1 MWISSDQPQ
10 GGERVIGPSVGTGG
24 LKEMAVMVLY
34 LSFDS
39 FFRSSDSCSLDIEIP
54 IRMLL

>member
-39 FFRSSDSCSLDIEIP
+39 FFSFL
-54 IRMLL
+54 